1 MKASY
6 PVTLL
11 CIFKYSMEN
20 QNKYLFCGALF
31 SLCGILEVCGIDLI
45 KYIRF
50 EIRTYL
56 GVCDN
61 IFTRCFSPSKL
72 LTSESSHGNIHDV
85 TVISTHKQR
94 T

>member
-1 MKASY
+1 MRASY
-6 PVTLL
+6 LVTLL

-20 QNKYLFCGALF
+20 QNKSLFCGALF
-31 SLCGILEVCGIDLI
+31 SLCGILEVCGIDLVE
-45 KYIRF
+45 YIQF
-50 EIRTYL
+50 EIHTYL

-61 IFTRCFSPSKL
+61 ILTRCFSPSTL

-85 TVISTHKQR
+85 TVISIHKQR